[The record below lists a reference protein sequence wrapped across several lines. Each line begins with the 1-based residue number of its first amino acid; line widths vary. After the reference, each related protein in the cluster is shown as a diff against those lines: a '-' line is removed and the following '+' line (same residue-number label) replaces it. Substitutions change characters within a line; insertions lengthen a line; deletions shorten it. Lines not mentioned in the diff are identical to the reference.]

1 MAVGAD
7 HGAVQADLRGLH
19 RRHRFQFSRG
29 EIILRDAVLLVQKLH
44 HSQLHPVGAFIVS
57 DGLAAQQQIQL
68 FAHDSLSQRLL
79 ALLLTQMGQQ
89 VRDDQLGIAFIAA
102 DVHCDS
108 GAIRQRHHAVKLH
121 RDGHPLIFA
130 DAAVVVG
137 LEIGQLIVLIQ
148 RVGLQ
153 IQPGRVDVGG
163 GDLGPLAHGLAA
175 DMGQQHALPPV
186 ANIHLVSGLQCL
198 SPDQG
203 LVSGLLCEA
212 DCLRRAETLG
222 LACIQ
227 KRHIFL
233 AVGFHLL
240 QLRRVHTVKA
250 VFTAAQQLF
259 LQCFVAIRHSI
270 LLRDCR

>member
-1 MAVGAD
+1 M
-7 HGAVQADLRGLH
+7 DLAEGP
-19 RRHRFQFSRG
+19 
-29 EIILRDAVLLVQKLH
+29 E
-44 HSQLHPVGAFIVS
+44 
-57 DGLAAQQQIQL
+57 
-68 FAHDSLSQRLL
+68 
-79 ALLLTQMGQQ
+79 
-89 VRDDQLGIAFIAA
+89 
-102 DVHCDS
+102 
-108 GAIRQRHHAVKLH
+108 
-121 RDGHPLIFA
+121 
-130 DAAVVVG
+130 
-137 LEIGQLIVLIQ
+137 
-148 RVGLQ
+148 

-163 GDLGPLAHGLAA
+163 GDLGPLAHGLTA
-175 DMGQQHALPPV
+175 DMGQQHALP
-186 ANIHLVSGLQCL
+186 AIADIHLVSGLQGL

-222 LACIQ
+222 LACVQ